1 MILNLLKNF
10 NTKKNRYTMMS
21 LIIEISIILL
31 INLFCSNTLTNN
43 VYFLVGFVVIYNTLS
58 DLIINKILFGRFT
71 LNAKNSKHK

>member
-10 NTKKNRYTMMS
+10 NTKKNRYSMLS

-31 INLFCSNTLTNN
+31 INLFWNNTLTNS
-43 VYFLVGFVVIYNTLS
+43 VYFLVGFVMIYNTLS

-71 LNAKNSKHK
+71 LNAKKYKQK

>member
-71 LNAKNSKHK
+71 LNSKNSKHK